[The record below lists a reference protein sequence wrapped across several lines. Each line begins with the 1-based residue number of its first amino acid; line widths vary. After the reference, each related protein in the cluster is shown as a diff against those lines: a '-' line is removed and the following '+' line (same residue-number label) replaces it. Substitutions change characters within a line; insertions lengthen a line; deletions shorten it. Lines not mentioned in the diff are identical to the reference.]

1 MQYLYEGQQAL
12 GEIKCG
18 QLTHRLLTG
27 LSLDETIARIA
38 LNSSGQKDAA
48 NSRIFMTDALSSVIA
63 QLSDDN
69 AAPGSLQ
76 NSYGYSPYGES
87 TTVGPDVTKN
97 PVQYTSREND
107 GTGMMFYRARYY
119 DPVMKRF
126 ISSDPI
132 GLGGGLNTYGYVL
145 GDPVQ
150 LRDPTG
156 NNALMLGVGIA
167 ATCWGLYEFK
177 TSAEKAVN
185 SNAAARQKDQALQ
198 EWLAKGA
205 KGDPPSTQGELQ
217 DARQKGIVDTSSAA
231 ADGAGLTPD
240 PLQRTGGILKWL
252 RK

>member
-12 GEIKCG
+12 GEIRGG

-38 LNSSGQKDAA
+38 INTSGQKDAA

-69 AAPGSLQ
+69 TATVQ

-119 DPVMKRF
+119 DPVMKRC

-132 GLGGGLNTYGYVL
+132 GLGGGMNTFGYVEGNPVSYADPL
-145 GDPVQ
+145 GLWSV
-150 LRDPTG
+150 TVG
-156 NNALMLGVGIA
+156 AYLGVGGQMTFGNDGGNGFMTA
-167 ATCWGLYEFK
+167 RFGFGLGG
-177 TSAEKAVN
+177 
-185 SNAAARQKDQALQ
+185 
-198 EWLAKGA
+198 GA
-205 KGDPPSTQGELQ
+205 SYNP
-217 DARQKGIVDTSSAA
+217 
-231 ADGAGLTPD
+231 
-240 PLQRTGGILKWL
+240 TGGIPGPVPQDPSSGGVVLSCSAKANFNAGPL
-252 RK
+252 SSSLEKGVARNYSNAGYSVSS